1 MWEWSGSK
9 KKSASVE
16 NTSLLKAYAS
26 YLPKTSTN
34 HKETISEIPSL
45 QYMESLLQNKIST
58 YDLKN
63 IKLKLIDF
71 QPLSWEK
78 KHLYSEKQVI
88 ERKRFLK
95 FIGYSHTQECLD
107 AGLDKNDIDLLK
119 QSISPENYVVHIR
132 IPFDFG
138 GKVSID
144 NMCLVQTHP
153 LHDQLHALIEYQ
165 LEKNF
170 LKHHKK
176 LYIPIIEGI
185 IKNA

>member
-34 HKETISEIPSL
+34 HKETRSEIPSL

-78 KHLYSEKQVI
+78 KHLYSEFQ
-88 ERKRFLK
+88 
-95 FIGYSHTQECLD
+95 
-107 AGLDKNDIDLLK
+107 
-119 QSISPENYVVHIR
+119 
-132 IPFDFG
+132 
-138 GKVSID
+138 
-144 NMCLVQTHP
+144 HP
-153 LHDQLHALIEYQ
+153 
-165 LEKNF
+165 
-170 LKHHKK
+170 
-176 LYIPIIEGI
+176 
-185 IKNA
+185 